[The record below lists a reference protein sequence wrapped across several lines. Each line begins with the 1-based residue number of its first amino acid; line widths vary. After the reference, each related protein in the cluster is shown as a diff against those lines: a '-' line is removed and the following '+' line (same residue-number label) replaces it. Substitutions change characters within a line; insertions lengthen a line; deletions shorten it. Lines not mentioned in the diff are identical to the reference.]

1 MSSEEHAKMSSGTV
15 FSQQSS
21 PAKPEDKES
30 EVVTTIYCCR
40 ISRHISCTVHHI
52 IENIMTFSFAI
63 ARVYRS

>member
-30 EVVTTIYCCR
+30 GSSDYDLLL
-40 ISRHISCTVHHI
+40 
-52 IENIMTFSFAI
+52 
-63 ARVYRS
+63 